1 MATITYNYLSRSFD
15 IKLRDKNKRTNL
27 GNIYFDNMYIVKT
40 IITKVNVI
48 SFTK

>member
-1 MATITYNYLSRSFD
+1 LTYNYLSRSFD

-27 GNIYFDNMYIVKT
+27 GKIYFDSMYIVNT
-40 IITKVNVI
+40 IIAKVNVI